1 MGKNKDTK
9 KDFVVKVR
17 AMIQHD
23 YDVTCDLGKVVRK
36 WLELSRL

>member
-1 MGKNKDTK
+1 MERRKDMR
-9 KDFVVKVR
+9 KDFVAKVR

-36 WLELSRL
+36 WLDLSRL